1 MKQVTTDEEFPL
13 ATNKIRMVTREERMQ
28 IGNGNSKQRFHNQ
41 MFQQQRRKWGDW
53 SECSKDCLKTRHRR
67 NCDDLIQAQNST
79 TGSIKSSKSNLISV
93 TESGVGGG
101 GGEGEGNK
109 TSNKR
114 HVASG
119 GKVGEIESNE
129 GEEED
134 LLLKADQGSNNED
147 EDYADIGDGDEDE
160 DETDSCE
167 KVDASKTTEQI
178 PCVGGLCRLTTSS
191 QLAGSPGAT
200 NLLVNSK
207 SRDRKLVV
215 QGRQRTNADQQG

>member
-1 MKQVTTDEEFPL
+1 MKQVTADEDFPL
-13 ATNKIRMVTREERMQ
+13 ATNKPQMVTRGERVQ
-28 IGNGNSKQRFHNQ
+28 ISKGNSKQRLHNQ
-41 MFQQQRRKWGDW
+41 MIQQQRRKWGDW

-67 NCDDLIQAQNST
+67 NCDDLIQVQNST
-79 TGSIKSSKSNLISV
+79 TGSIKSGKSNSISV
-93 TESGVGGG
+93 TESGLG
-101 GGEGEGNK
+101 GNK

-114 HVASG
+114 HTASG
-119 GKVGEIESNE
+119 GRDEEIGSNE

-147 EDYADIGDGDEDE
+147 EDYADVGDGDEEE

-191 QLAGSPGAT
+191 QLAGSPEQGAIFPGAT
-200 NLLVNSK
+200 NSLVYPK
-207 SRDRKLVV
+207 SRDRKVV
-215 QGRQRTNADQQG
+215 QGRQRTSVDQQG